1 MGNKIPKFITDFR
14 KLHVIQHSMVTMIE
28 IWRKVLQKKKLRSF
42 AGKAAYGFSK
52 NVLILMCSYL
62 KNRKQRV
69 QIDNNFVATKTV
81 IAGIPQGSTD
91 GPLSFGLFINDLVH
105 FLAEGC

>member
-1 MGNKIPKFITDFR
+1 
-14 KLHVIQHSMVTMIE
+14 
-28 IWRKVLQKKKLRSF
+28 
-42 AGKAAYGFSK
+42 
-52 NVLILMCSYL
+52 MCSYL